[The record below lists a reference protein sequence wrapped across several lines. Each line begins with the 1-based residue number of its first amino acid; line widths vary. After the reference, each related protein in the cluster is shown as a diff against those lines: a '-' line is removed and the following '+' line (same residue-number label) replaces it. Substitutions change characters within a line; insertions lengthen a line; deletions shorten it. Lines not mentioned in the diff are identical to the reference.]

1 MQPLSFHFSRARRG
15 RFENRSSALEVFS
28 RARGRGPS
36 ALLSLAAFSLIAGPS
51 VDMMKLGKKAGYE
64 MIASYLAK
72 ADVAHV
78 TP

>member
-1 MQPLSFHFSRARRG
+1 MRLKEKIVILVA
-15 RFENRSSALEVFS
+15 
-28 RARGRGPS
+28 S

>member
-1 MQPLSFHFSRARRG
+1 M
-15 RFENRSSALEVFS
+15 RFKEKIVILVA
-28 RARGRGPS
+28 S

-51 VDMMKLGKKAGYE
+51 LDMLKLGKKAGNE

-72 ADVAHV
+72 AEADHV